1 MITFETIL
9 NRHSVRAYLD
19 KGLSLE
25 TIQALEEKIE
35 ACNKAAKLHFQ
46 LVTNEKTAFN
56 GILARYG
63 KFSNVSNYI
72 VLVGKKGNLI
82 KQDIGYYGEELALF
96 AQSLGLNTCWVA
108 MSYSSHCVKKYI
120 TLEEDEAIY
129 SVLALGYGKTQGST
143 RKSKTIEDLSVV
155 DSEMPSWFIEGMK
168 AVQLAPS
175 ALNKQPVRFYLKGQ
189 EVKAKALGGGY
200 SQIDLGIAKYHF
212 EIIASKENFVWKEE

>member
-212 EIIASKENFVWKEE
+212 EIIASKENFVWNEE

>member
-19 KGLSLE
+19 KELSLE

-35 ACNKAAKLHFQ
+35 ACNKAAKLHIQ

-56 GILARYG
+56 GLLARYG

-72 VLVGKKGNLI
+72 VLVGKKRNLI

-212 EIIASKENFVWKEE
+212 EIIASKENFVWNEE

>member
-72 VLVGKKGNLI
+72 VLVGKKRNLI

-155 DSEMPSWFIEGMK
+155 DAEMPSWFIEGMK

-175 ALNKQPVRFYLKGQ
+175 ALNKQPVRFYLKGR
-189 EVKAKALGGGY
+189 EVKAEALGGGY
-200 SQIDLGIAKYHF
+200 SQIDLGIAKFHF
-212 EIIASKENFVWKEE
+212 EIIASKENFVWNEE

>member
-189 EVKAKALGGGY
+189 EVKAEALGGGY